1 MSDKRTA
8 GFALCGS
15 FCTFKA
21 VIPQVQRLLDA
32 GFDIWPIM
40 SETAYTTDT
49 RFGTAKEFVAA
60 LESMTGRPVIHTI
73 KDAEP
78 IGPKKLLDVIVVAPC
93 TGNTL
98 GKLACG
104 ITDTSVTMAVKAHLR
119 NRRPVVLALSTNDGW
134 LPAAEISEHCSI
146 PRTYILSLT
155 ARTIPPESLLHL
167 WRIWIRSCRRLLRHS
182 KVCNYNRLSNN
193 RPAPQF
199 SAAPSFG

>member
-78 IGPKKLLDVIVVAPC
+78 
-93 TGNTL
+93 
-98 GKLACG
+98 
-104 ITDTSVTMAVKAHLR
+104 
-119 NRRPVVLALSTNDGW
+119 
-134 LPAAEISEHCSI
+134 
-146 PRTYILSLT
+146 T
-155 ARTIPPESLLHL
+155 AR
-167 WRIWIRSCRRLLRHS
+167 
-182 KVCNYNRLSNN
+182 K
-193 RPAPQF
+193 
-199 SAAPSFG
+199 AAGRYCS

>member
-21 VIPQVQRLLDA
+21 VIPQVQRLLNA

-119 NRRPVVLALSTNDGW
+119 NRRPVVLALSTNDG
-134 LPAAEISEHCSI
+134 LAASSRNIGTLLNTKNIYFVPYSQDDPAGKPTSLVANMDK
-146 PRTYILSLT
+146 ILQTTT
-155 ARTIPPESLLHL
+155 AALKGVQLQPIIE
-167 WRIWIRSCRRLLRHS
+167 
-182 KVCNYNRLSNN
+182 
-193 RPAPQF
+193 
-199 SAAPSFG
+199 